1 MKSDD
6 ADLKTNEYGEE
17 SERANQYLADSRT
30 LRPYDDDSDQEKT
43 DFGGSGKHGQTYDS
57 SNQRASGSNRGAL
70 KFLAA
75 NAGMRGGN

>member
-30 LRPYDDDSDQEKT
+30 LRPYDDDSD
-43 DFGGSGKHGQTYDS
+43 
-57 SNQRASGSNRGAL
+57 
-70 KFLAA
+70 
-75 NAGMRGGN
+75 